1 MTQKRHKLHSI
12 DYFGEQRDFWWNRD
26 FLALLGQR
34 WGLEKVNTVLDVGC
48 DLGHWGQTL
57 ADILPRWAKVTG
69 IDRED
74 KWVEG
79 ARSRVQALNMAD
91 RFNYQSGVASELP
104 FEDATFDMV
113 TCQTLLIHVQNPL
126 AVIKEMLRVLKPG
139 GLLVVAEPNNLASS
153 LLFNS
158 VTCEYS
164 IERVCDRVRFQLLCE
179 RGKAALGEGNN
190 SIGDLLPGYL
200 ATAGLNNIQVYW
212 SDKSFSLFPSYQSKE
227 QQVLR
232 QQYLDWIK
240 EKIWIWDWEETQRF
254 FLAGGGTKQEF
265 ETYWQQ
271 IMLEN
276 QNLAEALLN
285 GSFHAVNGSILYLVS
300 GKKNESKP

>member
-1 MTQKRHKLHSI
+1 MTEQKQQKLHSA

-26 FLALLGQR
+26 FLTLLGRR
-34 WGLEKVNTVLDVGC
+34 WELEKVNTVLDVSCG
-48 DLGHWGQTL
+48 LGHWGQTL
-57 ADILPRWAKVTG
+57 ANILPRWAKLTG
-69 IDRED
+69 IDQED
-74 KWVEG
+74 KWLEE
-79 ARSRVQALNMAD
+79 ARSRVQALNLAD
-91 RFNYQSGVASELP
+91 RFSYQSGVANELP

-126 AVIKEMLRVLKPG
+126 AVISEMLRVLKPG

-158 VTCEYS
+158 VTFEDS
-164 IERVCDRVRFQLLCE
+164 PERICDRVRFQLLCE

-190 SIGDLLPGYL
+190 SIGDLLPGYF
-200 ATAGLNNIQVYW
+200 ASVGLNNIQVCL
-212 SDKSFSLFPSYQSKE
+212 SDKAFSLFPPYQLKE

-232 QQYLDWIK
+232 QQHLDWIK
-240 EKIWIWDWEETQRF
+240 ENLWIWDREETQRF
-254 FLAGGGTKQEF
+254 FLAGGGIKQEF

-276 QNLAEALLN
+276 QDLEKSLLD
-285 GSFHAVNGSILYLVS
+285 GSFHTASGSILYLVA
-300 GKKNESKP
+300 GTKE

>member
-1 MTQKRHKLHSI
+1 MTEQKQQQLHSAE
-12 DYFGEQRDFWWNRD
+12 YFGEQRDFWWNRD

-34 WGLEKVNTVLDVGC
+34 WKLEKVNTVLEVGC
-48 DLGHWGQTL
+48 GLGHWGQTL
-57 ADILPRWAKVTG
+57 ADILPRYAKVTG

-79 ARSRVQALNMAD
+79 ARSRVQALNLTD
-91 RFNYQSGVASELP
+91 RFSYQSGVASSLP

-113 TCQTLLIHVQNPL
+113 TCQTLLIHVQDPL
-126 AVIKEMLRVLKPG
+126 VVLREMLRVLKPG
-139 GLLVVAEPNNLASS
+139 GLLAVAEPNNLASS

-164 IERVCDRVRFQLLCE
+164 IEKICDRVRFQLVCE

-190 SIGDLLPGYL
+190 SIGDLLPGYFASL
-200 ATAGLNNIQVYW
+200 GLNNIQVYL
-212 SDKSFSLFPSYQSKE
+212 SDKAFSLFPPYESKE
-227 QQVLR
+227 QQILI

-240 EKIWIWDWEETQRF
+240 ENFWIWNREETQRF

-271 IMLEN
+271 ILLEN
-276 QNLAEALLN
+276 QDCEKALVD
-285 GSFHAVNGSILYLVS
+285 GSFNTASGSILYLIS
-300 GKKNESKP
+300 GNKV